1 MPAFETFIKPI
12 WDKRDWLQH
21 SAALWQQNFSSSFEM
36 KFPFWQ
42 NNHFG
47 NTSCPL
53 LRPSSSLFGTGE
65 IDCNIQLPHGN
76 KIFHQAWRW
85 NFRFDKIIILAT
97 HHAHFWGL
105 HHAILGSRELDC
117 NLQLV
122 CGNKRCSQASKWNF
136 FFHKITILATRH
148 GCFWRL
154 CVGQMIAAMSLLQRS
169 REQQSSKKL
178 VKVVKSC
185 NNVLSN
191 WLFCQNGKIIF

>member
-1 MPAFETFIKPI
+1 MPTSEAFIKLI
-12 WDKRDWLQH
+12 WDMRDWLQY
-21 SAALWQQNFSSSFEM
+21 SAALWQQNFSSSLEM

-47 NTSCPL
+47 NTSCLL
-53 LRPSSSLFGTGE
+53 LRPSSSLFGTDE
-65 IDCNIQLPHGN
+65 IDCNIQLPYGN
-76 KIFHQAWRW
+76 KIFHQASRW

-122 CGNKRCSQASKWNF
+122 CGNKKCPQASKWNF
-136 FFHKITILATRH
+136 LFHKITILATRH

-154 CVGQMIAAMSLLQRS
+154 CGTIDCCHVSTVALPWAAKLKKSLL
-169 REQQSSKKL
+169 KL
-178 VKVVKSC
+178 SKVVTMSYQIDYFVKME
-185 NNVLSN
+185 
-191 WLFCQNGKIIF
+191 K

>member
-1 MPAFETFIKPI
+1 MPTFETFNKLI
-12 WDKRDWLQH
+12 WDRRDRLQY

-47 NTSCPL
+47 NTSCLL

-65 IDCNIQLPHGN
+65 IDCNIRLPYGN

-105 HHAILGSRELDC
+105 HHAILGSRELGC

-122 CGNKRCSQASKWNF
+122 CGNKQCPQASKWNF
-136 FFHKITILATRH
+136 LFHKITILATRH

-154 CVGQMIAAMSLLQRS
+154 CGTNDCCHVSTAALPWAAKLKKSLL
-169 REQQSSKKL
+169 KL
-178 VKVVKSC
+178 SKVVTMSYQIDYFVKME
-185 NNVLSN
+185 
-191 WLFCQNGKIIF
+191 K